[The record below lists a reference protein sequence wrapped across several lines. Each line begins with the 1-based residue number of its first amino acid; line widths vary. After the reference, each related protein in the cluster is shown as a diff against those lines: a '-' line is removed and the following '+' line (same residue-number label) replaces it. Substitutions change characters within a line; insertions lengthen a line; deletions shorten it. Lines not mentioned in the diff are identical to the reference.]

1 MTARIRRSPRSPVS
15 CFAALLLPLCV
26 LSAGARVAAQQPESV
41 VAPDSA
47 VNEADSLAASSA
59 AAPRAD
65 SLVVARRAA
74 LDSAAASVAED
85 STGVIVVPA
94 GDSTAPVD
102 TLTLEEA
109 IRTALARS
117 PSIREAEGQRM
128 FAHASRYDSWGRL
141 IPSLGYSSGFTRS
154 DVTQRTSTNP
164 ITGGTVTLPDS
175 LVQSLHSYGTQAV
188 LSARWDVFDGGQ
200 TYWEIRQANAQAE
213 AADYAFQSTRA
224 RVAADVA
231 LAYLDALEAVA
242 QESAKKAQ
250 LESARELARVAAE
263 RFRVGEV
270 PEIDN
275 LQAQLAVS
283 DAEIAVLE
291 SESSTDSARLA
302 LFENLGLPPD
312 RQLALVEPQAPD
324 SASIPSE
331 DELRRRA
338 LNESA
343 ELASLRGDREAAERG
358 LDAEKWWFLPQVSLG
373 IDWFRSEFGNNNDA
387 FTLSPS
393 NTQTTYSLGVSW
405 TPFDRRG
412 GLIADRRRARADV
425 YTAEGRL
432 ASREASLAREV
443 EVALGRLRRAR
454 LLEQKSRLNLT
465 LARQQR
471 EQAAERYRLGLAP
484 IVERLTAEALAAD
497 ADRQG
502 IAARYATLRALAEL
516 ERSAGIR
523 LAAMDQ

>member
-1 MTARIRRSPRSPVS
+1 MSRRTRLSRAS
-15 CFAALLLPLCV
+15 CLAALLLPL
-26 LSAGARVAAQQPESV
+26 SAAPSAARAAAQQ
-41 VAPDSA
+41 ATD
-47 VNEADSLAASSA
+47 
-59 AAPRAD
+59 
-65 SLVVARRAA
+65 
-74 LDSAAASVAED
+74 
-85 STGVIVVPA
+85 VIVVSA
-94 GDSTAPVD
+94 GDSVAPVD
-102 TLTLEEA
+102 TLTLAEA
-109 IRTALARS
+109 VRTALARS

-128 FAHASRYDSWGRL
+128 FARASRYDSWGKL
-141 IPSLGYSSGFTRS
+141 IPSLGYSTGFTRS

-164 ITGGTVTLPDS
+164 LNGGTVILPDS
-175 LVQSLHSYGTQAV
+175 LVQSLESYGTQAV

-200 TYWEIRQANAQAE
+200 TYWEVRQANAQSE
-213 AADYAFQSTRA
+213 AADYAFQSVRA

-242 QESAKKAQ
+242 QESARKAQ

-270 PEIDN
+270 PEIDD

-283 DAEIAVLE
+283 DAEIALLE

-312 RQLALVEPQAPD
+312 RRLALVEPEAPD
-324 SASIPSE
+324 SSAIPSE
-331 DELRRRA
+331 EELRRRA
-338 LNESA
+338 LEGSA
-343 ELASLRGDREAAERG
+343 DLASLRGDREAAERG
-358 LDAEKWWFLPQVSLG
+358 LDAEKWWFLPRVSLG
-373 IDWFRSEFGNNNDA
+373 IDWFRSEFGNDNEA
-387 FTLSPS
+387 FTFSPS

-443 EVALGRLRRAR
+443 EVALSRLRRAR

-484 IVERLTAEALAAD
+484 IVERLNAEALAAD

-516 ERSAGIR
+516 ARASGIR
-523 LAAMDQ
+523 LGLVDEGQTGD

>member
-1 MTARIRRSPRSPVS
+1 MTVRRRRSRAW
-15 CFAALLLPLCV
+15 CLAALLLPL
-26 LSAGARVAAQQPESV
+26 SAAPAGARAEAQQPDSGD
-41 VAPDSA
+41 APA
-47 VNEADSLAASSA
+47 PGLVA
-59 AAPRAD
+59 AAAKNPREAQ
-65 SLVVARRAA
+65 
-74 LDSAAASVAED
+74 D

-94 GDSTAPVD
+94 GDSGAPVD
-102 TLTLEEA
+102 TLTLAEA
-109 IRTALARS
+109 VRTALARS
-117 PSIREAEGQRM
+117 PAIREAEGLRM
-128 FAHASRYDSWGRL
+128 GARAARFDSWGRL
-141 IPSLGYSSGFTRS
+141 VPSLGYSTGFSRS

-164 ITGGTVTLPDS
+164 ITGGTVVLPDS
-175 LVQSLHSYGTQAV
+175 LVESLQSFGTQSV

-213 AADYAFQSTRA
+213 AADYAFQSARA

-242 QESAKKAQ
+242 LESARKAQ

-270 PEIDN
+270 PEIDD
-275 LQAQLAVS
+275 LQARLAVS
-283 DAEIAVLE
+283 DAEIALLE

-312 RQLALVEPQAPD
+312 RQLALLEPAAPD
-324 SASIPSE
+324 SFSIPSE
-331 DELRRRA
+331 EELRRRA
-338 LNESA
+338 MQESA

-373 IDWFRSEFGNNNDA
+373 IDWYRSEFGADNEA
-387 FTLSPS
+387 LTLNPR

-412 GLIADRRRARADV
+412 GLIADRRRARADL

-432 ASREASLAREV
+432 AGREASLAREV

-454 LLEQKSRLNLT
+454 LLEEKSRLNLD

-516 ERSAGIR
+516 ERAAGIR
-523 LAAMDQ
+523 LALGDA